1 MGICSR
7 TLPYKNK
14 ANAQRNILFVG
25 RLDEIKGLKYL
36 ILAFEEIAGKH
47 PDTHLVIVG
56 DGDFQPYLVQ
66 GRKLKER
73 VAFLGKMQYD
83 EVDDVYKSA
92 YIGVMPS
99 FHEQCSYTAIE
110 MMRHGIPIVGTDS
123 TGLGEMLDGTPQ
135 LRVHIDEDSFN
146 EDTFVMQI
154 AFRLDLL
161 LSDENAYRE
170 ASDAV
175 CRLYEKDI
183 RFHP

>member
-1 MGICSR
+1 
-7 TLPYKNK
+7 
-14 ANAQRNILFVG
+14 
-25 RLDEIKGLKYL
+25 
-36 ILAFEEIAGKH
+36 
-47 PDTHLVIVG
+47 
-56 DGDFQPYLVQ
+56 
-66 GRKLKER
+66 
-73 VAFLGKMQYD
+73 
-83 EVDDVYKSA
+83 
-92 YIGVMPS
+92 
-99 FHEQCSYTAIE
+99 

-123 TGLGEMLDGTPQ
+123 TGLAEMLDATPL

-175 CRLYEKDI
+175 CRLYEKNT